1 MLSYAQTLQSLKL
14 VHFYRSRGLW
24 SAEEHHWREFSRLSR
39 LSVSRHSYQPSDSFF
54 RALGGMHQLTKLK
67 FEFREAQDRRGL
79 AECLSLL
86 TGLRSLTLLG
96 SHRLIILPENE
107 ERQLMTLTQL
117 TELSLKHYRIGQYR
131 RFPTGIQSFTC
142 LLSGSPPE
150 NMAEILMS
158 MTNLTSLSI
167 LVPSGFERLFHRR
180 SVTPFQFSQEFGRL
194 KHLSTLNVVVDDLF
208 LEALGML
215 TILTSLQLTSNA
227 ASVDPYPLFP
237 RLNNLSELVELKI
250 SSPVAT
256 PLHNDGFPQMC
267 LPRIRKLDL
276 PLTGT
281 DASMRAALAK
291 TLPCLRD
298 LSLPM
303 EDYDR

>member
-1 MLSYAQTLQSLKL
+1 MLTYAQTLQSLRL
-14 VHFYRSRGLW
+14 DHSHRSVGFWLP
-24 SAEEHHWREFSRLSR
+24 EERQWRAFSRLTS
-39 LSVSRHSYQPSDSFF
+39 LSVSRYSYRPGNGFF
-54 RALGGMHQLTKLK
+54 RALEGMHLLTKLR
-67 FEFREAQDRRGL
+67 FEAKEEQDTHVL
-79 AECLSLL
+79 LDCLSLL
-86 TGLRSLTLLG
+86 TGLRSLTLIACHG
-96 SHRLIILPENE
+96 SIILHEKE
-107 ERQLMTLTQL
+107 ERHLMTLTQL
-117 TELSLKHYRIGQYR
+117 TELSLNHYGFGYCW
-131 RFPTGIQSFTC
+131 RFPTGIQSLTC
-142 LLSGSPPE
+142 LFSGSPPG
-150 NMAEILMS
+150 NIAEILMS

-281 DASMRAALAK
+281 DASMRATLAK

-298 LSLPM
+298 LMLPM
-303 EDYDR
+303 ENYDR